1 MTGSSAGPDTCAWV
15 RGVEAAEAAEWEAEW
30 EATHAAS
37 SSSFATLKWAGQPH
51 RPCMRSTR
59 WTFARDGIRKEL
71 FSGEKSVKRR
81 DLALSHRAK
90 TRGQCPSPRQSRG
103 YRPPLVTN

>member
-15 RGVEAAEAAEWEAEW
+15 RGVRGVEAAEW

-59 WTFARDGIRKEL
+59 WTFARDGGIRKEL

-90 TRGQCPSPRQSRG
+90 TRGQCPSPRQSRFH
-103 YRPPLVTN
+103 RSPLVTN